1 MLLLR
6 GNVEVNPGPTVTEDQ
21 ARVDGFVEDDCESED
36 EPLILRANVGDP
48 VRSGQSG
55 ALPTSK
61 LPTWQAGGARSRFP
75 RGSVDNKPSTA
86 DPIGHHRTP
95 AEWPTPPAAATAAAT
110 PLGEVMAPPAPH
122 SATQTGDAQ
131 RSNRNRGGRGRGR
144 GSGLRRQAGSRK
156 QGAGRKS
163 GTSVLDAALARPSEG
178 HGMSEGRAD
187 AQDGD
192 NAETQGVPGREQN
205 PECVE
210 EETEDRARERHVAD
224 ARWNAAIKKD
234 ANLKPK
240 SKKDYIRG
248 LKTYKHFCI
257 QHGYGRDDGDWAPAR
272 SAAVFKKLGGN
283 TLPLW
288 ASGPRITVDRI
299 SLAVDLVEKLNDQD
313 EMSIGIVQNFCKAL
327 QFYAIVQDFLEG
339 IHTSSMD
346 VRAIHSMQEL
356 LKCAAGNT
364 ANKKIRSCADR
375 QEGTESDGYTEEEK
389 LRLAQAWLTKGRRM
403 MPGAHGDDDGE
414 DGDVHQH
421 TTMR

>member
-6 GNVEVNPGPTVTEDQ
+6 GNVETNPGPALTEEQ
-21 ARVDGFVEDDCESED
+21 ARVDGGECKKQDFARQCRHLAVDC
-36 EPLILRANVGDP
+36 
-48 VRSGQSG
+48 QSQW
-55 ALPTSK
+55 AP
-61 LPTWQAGGARSRFP
+61 
-75 RGSVDNKPSTA
+75 PSSA
-86 DPIGHHRTP
+86 EQP
-95 AEWPTPPAAATAAAT
+95 AQPAAITTAAT
-110 PLGEVMAPPAPH
+110 PLAEVTAPLAPN
-122 SATQTGDAQ
+122 SATQTGVAQ

-144 GSGLRRQAGSRK
+144 GLGSWRQAGSRK

-163 GTSVLDAALARPSEG
+163 GTSILDAALVARPSEG
-178 HGMSEGRAD
+178 HGSRPGSEGNAD
-187 AQDGD
+187 AHDGD
-192 NAETQGVPGREQN
+192 NAETQGIPGREQN

-210 EETEDRARERHVAD
+210 EETEERARERHVAD

-272 SAAVFKKLGGN
+272 SAAVLKKLGGS

-364 ANKKIRSCADR
+364 ANKKIR
-375 QEGTESDGYTEEEK
+375 
-389 LRLAQAWLTKGRRM
+389 
-403 MPGAHGDDDGE
+403 
-414 DGDVHQH
+414 
-421 TTMR
+421 